1 MNRSNSKPR
10 YLDDLSSEP
19 VPMFNNFRCKRW
31 DLTTVAAGIRVDSTT
46 WKYVC
51 DDIAEKMG
59 RLNPILSW
67 LYIYIYIHTYIHHH
81 TSLVVESGE
90 SSQKC

>member
-51 DDIAEKMG
+51 DDMAEKMG

-67 LYIYIYIHTYIHHH
+67 LYIYIHTYIH
-81 TSLVVESGE
+81 TSSYI
-90 SSQKC
+90 SSS

>member
-46 WKYVC
+46 WKYSR
-51 DDIAEKMG
+51 DIAEKNG
-59 RLNPILSW
+59 LAESYSELAIHIH
-67 LYIYIYIHTYIHHH
+67 IYIYTSSYI
-81 TSLVVESGE
+81 
-90 SSQKC
+90 SSS